1 MSATQTPLTDEMV
14 DQWQRE
20 ASRHVEETLAQ
31 SDDWHFVYDRKVAK
45 LAAAT
50 TPPVQDS
57 IPMILHCP
65 ACHAQH
71 IDAPESE
78 DWTNPPHRSHLCHT
92 CGHIWRPADVPTT
105 GVAKIETRGKNDSL
119 PVQEAQI
126 DAAAAEIARLRSES
140 ATQSERLDA
149 LKAEKD
155 VLQSMAHRLALD
167 LECLLLSTDNPAA
180 TKWWNESNATLQAWR
195 EMKNDGLLAEI
206 AKE

>member
-1 MSATQTPLTDEMV
+1 MSDILENLTAQIGKAIDQCIRPLFKPGARFTVMVRFTDTDTADVIVSDDTDEGMRAIV
-14 DQWQRE
+14 ERRTNGNMPPAQEDQ
-20 ASRHVEETLAQ
+20 L
-31 SDDWHFVYDRKVAK
+31 
-45 LAAAT
+45 
-50 TPPVQDS
+50 
-57 IPMILHCP
+57 
-65 ACHAQH
+65 
-71 IDAPESE
+71 
-78 DWTNPPHRSHLCHT
+78 
-92 CGHIWRPADVPTT
+92 
-105 GVAKIETRGKNDSL
+105 
-119 PVQEAQI
+119 